1 MSANSIDSDS
11 YVDGSIDAIHMSANS
26 IDSDSYVDG
35 SIDTEHYAD
44 DSITE
49 AKIANDAIG
58 AAELKS
64 VSTLLIKNA
73 AGTTLKTVYGAGA

>member
-1 MSANSIDSDS
+1 MAPNLLTTPWI
-11 YVDGSIDAIHMSANS
+11 VNTIPME
-26 IDSDSYVDG
+26 VF
-35 SIDTEHYAD
+35 DTEHYAD

-73 AGTTLKTVYGAGA
+73 AGGHLENIVWCWCINIVNGSN